1 VKDIAPFTVLA
12 VVLTVAGCGS
22 SGSKQGL
29 DSFIPQVAGATAQL
43 RSPSS
48 AATGVVHVFDT
59 KDGIQ
64 VQLFISNLQPGI
76 HRIALHE
83 NANCKSPNL
92 FSAGK
97 PWAPP
102 TFTGDAGNLLP
113 GFIANESGNEHGYVA
128 FVKGVSVDGPVSI
141 RNRSVVIHWGNFTSE
156 AMPGQPNNRVA
167 CGTFESNKPFL

>member
-1 VKDIAPFTVLA
+1 
-12 VVLTVAGCGS
+12 
-22 SGSKQGL
+22 
-29 DSFIPQVAGATAQL
+29 VAGATAQL